1 MLIKEPEM
9 HHVLSLSLSPG
20 HIYSHLRY
28 PHCWV
33 WLTASQILGLL
44 FAAHKPEELLA
55 LWSSQENMSKA
66 TQPVASA
73 FLTENLSQKARAP
86 RTCTY
91 FKRSFHEDRLN

>member
-1 MLIKEPEM
+1 M

-86 RTCTY
+86 RTCTSNAH
-91 FKRSFHEDRLN
+91 FMKTD